1 MHVDDDDEDDD
12 DAITIWQSLY
22 VSSIVVRRPYKPVY
36 L

>member
-22 VSSIVVRRPYKPVY
+22 VSSIVVRRPY
-36 L
+36 